1 MTSRLLIVPKY
12 NYVEII
18 KKAILHNIN
27 SETRIPYFISH
38 LLFVFLEETINLKIK
53 MLDQVPFL
61 PYVISAFIG
70 IGLAAA
76 TGFRVFLPM
85 FIVSLAS
92 YFHWIPMNEHF
103 DWLAGLPTLITT
115 GIATIVEILAYYIPF
130 IDHLLD
136 TISIPMATVAGSI
149 LFASQFA
156 DLGTFPQW
164 ALALI
169 AGGGTAATISSGFAG
184 IRAASTATT
193 GGLGNSVVGTTETAG
208 AGIMSVLAI
217 AMPIIAAVFAIILLI
232 VVIFFGRKAWKKL
245 RGDKKIS
252 ENL

>member
-1 MTSRLLIVPKY
+1 
-12 NYVEII
+12 
-18 KKAILHNIN
+18 
-27 SETRIPYFISH
+27 
-38 LLFVFLEETINLKIK
+38 
-53 MLDQVPFL
+53 MLDQVPYL

-85 FIVSLAS
+85 FAVSLAS
-92 YFHWIPMNEHF
+92 FMGWIPMNEHF
-103 DWLAGLPTLITT
+103 EWLSGLPTLITT

-130 IDHLLD
+130 VDHLLD
-136 TISIPMATVAGSI
+136 TLSVPLATIAGSV
-149 LFASQFA
+149 LFASQFGN
-156 DLGTFPQW
+156 LGTFPQW

-208 AGIMSVLAI
+208 AGIMAVLAM
-217 AMPIIAAVFAIILLI
+217 ALPIFAGICAI
-232 VVIFFGRKAWKKL
+232 VLVIFILVAGRKLWRKFKNRKTAA
-245 RGDKKIS
+245 S
-252 ENL
+252 TP